1 MDGKKIVNKK
11 DMTWNEMEQKVL
23 RFWTQQY

>member
-11 DMTWNEMEQKVL
+11 DMAWNEMEQKVL
-23 RFWTQQY
+23 GFWTQQY